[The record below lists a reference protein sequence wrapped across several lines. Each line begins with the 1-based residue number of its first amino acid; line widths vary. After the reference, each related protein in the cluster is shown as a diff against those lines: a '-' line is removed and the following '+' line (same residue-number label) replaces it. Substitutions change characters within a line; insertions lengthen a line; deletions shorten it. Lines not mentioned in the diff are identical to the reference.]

1 MARSNEIQYVRFY
14 SYGSAAEKLTR
25 PEKEK
30 KKAVLP
36 EAKPKQEHVWRVKM
50 EPLAMTGL
58 VLAGVM
64 LVCMVIGLV
73 QVGAANAR
81 LQQAQLLVAQLQ
93 LENDRLQDEY
103 DRGYDLAEIRVSAEA
118 MGLVSTDEVRHVTVK
133 VPPQTKS
140 EPELSWWAQW
150 LQDFKAL
157 FAIPQTPSGS

>member
-14 SYGSAAEKLTR
+14 SYGSVAEKLTR
-25 PEKEK
+25 PEKGK

-36 EAKPKQEHVWRVKM
+36 EAKPKQEPARRVKLD
-50 EPLAMTGL
+50 PLAMTGL

-64 LVCMVIGLV
+64 LVCMLVGLL

-93 LENDRLQDEY
+93 VENDRLQNEY

-118 MGLVSTDEVRHVTVK
+118 MGLVSMDEVRHVTVK
-133 VPPQTKS
+133 LPPQRSS
-140 EPELSWWAQW
+140 EPELSWWEQW
-150 LQDFKAL
+150 LQDFKTL
-157 FAIPQTPSGS
+157 FALSETSPGA